1 VAGTVAKPLSREICV
16 GHIDLV
22 KNSKSSLAILGKA
35 TFVATRTEPVSSKVY
50 FLVTI
55 PRFKNGVSFVDEF
68 HFFASMHQFLI
79 SRQMN
84 RAGRPVPL
92 VTPVARHAI
101 PARVKAQAELRF
113 GLLRS
118 RSGVTVRFT
127 VTVRLGDQ

>member
-22 KNSKSSLAILGKA
+22 KKSKSSLAILGKA

-84 RAGRPVPL
+84 RAGPRPVPL
-92 VTPVARHAI
+92 LTPVARHAI

-113 GLLRS
+113 GLVRS
-118 RSGVTVRFT
+118 RSGVTVR
-127 VTVRLGDQ
+127 LGDQ